1 MEKRKLL
8 RRAVILDRD
17 GTLNEE
23 IDYLHRI
30 EDVVWIPG
38 AIDAVRRLNEA
49 GMLVIVATNQAGVA
63 RGYYP
68 EEDVGTVHQYMQLE
82 MLAAGARV
90 DAFYYS
96 PYHPFGSVEKY
107 RVDSS
112 CRKPGTGML
121 ERAAREW
128 SFNPER
134 SFMVGDKNSD
144 IQAGSA
150 MGMTTV
156 LVRTGY
162 GRQAEPDTEADY
174 VEDDLA
180 AAVDRILSLCSTT
193 P

>member
-1 MEKRKLL
+1 MQSV

-23 IDYLHRI
+23 VGYLHRI
-30 EDVVWIPG
+30 EDVVWVPG
-38 AIDAVRRLNEA
+38 AIEAVRRLNEA
-49 GMLVIVATNQAGVA
+49 GLLVIVATNQAGVA

-82 MLAAGARV
+82 LLTAGARI

-107 RVDSS
+107 RADSS

-121 ERAAREW
+121 ERAMQEW
-128 SFNPER
+128 EFDPAL

-144 IQAGSA
+144 IEAGRA

-162 GRQAEPDTEADY
+162 GREAEPDTEADY
-174 VEDDLA
+174 VEDDLS

-193 P
+193 R